1 MQAKQ
6 SKKQKH
12 TKIQPRRFIK
22 QGKTRYK
29 RQGKTKTPIRSVCK
43 PNRRST
49 EVALIYS
56 ANAKQKRF
64 EGYLAV
70 LQAPSKVYKSN
81 HKLDPQRSRQFVDKV
96 NPLCGQRRPLLAQI
110 GSSNNRITLRCKFLI
125 TINQL
130 AKKAYLKSNTIV
142 RREDGAPVSLLQQ
155 IRDVFRW

>member
-1 MQAKQ
+1 MARVVQRQHAPSGANVGLKTAPVEFLSKKLKISYSRNRPMQAKQ

-12 TKIQPRRFIK
+12 TKNPTQKVHQAR
-22 QGKTRYK
+22 KTRYK
-29 RQGKTKTPIRSVCK
+29 RQGETKTPSRSVCK

-81 HKLDPQRSRQFVDKV
+81 NKLDPQRSRQFVEEV
-96 NPLCGQRRPLLAQI
+96 NPLCGQRRSLLAQQ
-110 GSSNNRITLRCKFLI
+110 GSSNKQTM
-125 TINQL
+125 
-130 AKKAYLKSNTIV
+130 S
-142 RREDGAPVSLLQQ
+142 
-155 IRDVFRW
+155 